1 MILIISVVLSFAV
14 GFVWAWQLRDFTL
27 RKEIAQRNR
36 LAEETRELLKDVN
49 QQTTTNQNLIQR
61 MKTLQKQISWQVQ
74 MSQPTDHDRWI
85 N

>member
-14 GFVWAWQLRDFTL
+14 GFVWAWQLRGFTV

-74 MSQPTDHDRWI
+74 MTQPTDHDRWI

>member
-14 GFVWAWQLRDFTL
+14 GFVWAWQLRGFTL
-27 RKEIAQRNR
+27 RKEIAQRNQ

>member
-14 GFVWAWQLRDFTL
+14 GFVWAWQLRGFIL
-27 RKEIAQRNR
+27 RKEIARRNR

-74 MSQPTDHDRWI
+74 MTQPTDHDHWV

>member
-14 GFVWAWQLRDFTL
+14 GFVWAWQFRGFTL
-27 RKEIAQRNR
+27 RKEIARRNR

-74 MSQPTDHDRWI
+74 MTQPTDHDRWI

>member
-14 GFVWAWQLRDFTL
+14 GFVWAWQLRGFTL
-27 RKEIAQRNR
+27 RKEIARRNR

-74 MSQPTDHDRWI
+74 MTQPTDHDRWI